1 MKWSCFFGRFRS
13 NSLAKSSRH
22 GFVSRPV
29 FVENG
34 ASRAPAPA
42 PAPALSAVT
51 ARVSISVLVTEV
63 QASERK
69 HLSAVD
75 FGVNGV
81 TTNNPSGACLA
92 APRAGVGRG

>member
-1 MKWSCFFGRFRS
+1 MKI
-13 NSLAKSSRH
+13 SRH
-22 GFVSRPV
+22 GFVSRPL

-34 ASRAPAPA
+34 AFRALA

-75 FGVNGV
+75 FGVSGV
-81 TTNNPSGACLA
+81 TTNNPSEACLA
-92 APRAGVGRG
+92 APRGRVGRG